1 MGIHRS
7 NRPAIAGVLLMA
19 SLANAER
26 GSQRPPLGPLVVCPE
41 NPRYFQNSQTGDVV
55 YLTGSHTWANLVD
68 FGPSDPPTPFDYQAY
83 IDWMA
88 GLNHNFMRLWTWELV
103 SWDTKANGEG
113 KHHTA
118 APHPYA
124 RTGPGTALDGKPK
137 FDLTKYEPAYFQRL
151 RDRVAAARE
160 RGIYVSVMLFEGWG
174 LQAVRDLQR
183 ESPGLDAVAVPDDP
197 LHQGV

>member
-7 NRPAIAGVLLMA
+7 NRAAIAGVLLMA

-68 FGPSDPPTPFDYQAY
+68 FGPSDVPTPFDYQAY

-88 GLNHNFMRLWTWELV
+88 GLNHNFMRLWT
-103 SWDTKANGEG
+103 
-113 KHHTA
+113 
-118 APHPYA
+118 
-124 RTGPGTALDGKPK
+124 
-137 FDLTKYEPAYFQRL
+137 
-151 RDRVAAARE
+151 
-160 RGIYVSVMLFEGWG
+160 
-174 LQAVRDLQR
+174 
-183 ESPGLDAVAVPDDP
+183 
-197 LHQGV
+197 